1 MERGGEMDPPITASL
16 GAIHIVFGKLVRLLS
31 EPGLRLHKEEM
42 KALGVLKDGL
52 QVLIEDYLMEPSDLE
67 GPPF

>member
-1 MERGGEMDPPITASL
+1 MVYLVFSSVGKMERGGEMDPPITASL
-16 GAIHIVFGKLVRLLS
+16 GAIHIVFGKLVRLL
-31 EPGLRLHKEEM
+31 
-42 KALGVLKDGL
+42 VLKDGL